1 MKGQRP
7 SRSDSRVKPKPLHD
21 LVSSVHDVAKA
32 RPDAMAQAPDRSV
45 GPATADEGHGRK
57 HAGVGPK
64 AASQRPARTFAPR
77 AKEGGGADHPA
88 IDAAATVRGRDAD
101 RETSM
106 EREPE
111 PVAPTEPITPA
122 FVAGAE
128 TAPAAATR
136 PTAPTTAPPA
146 KGTERVTTPGL
157 SEFERL
163 SRNMGLLL
171 EESQKVAAAYMEPRS
186 RRASAPL
193 GGGEDV
199 KDLVKTLGQ
208 VAGYWFMDPTRMVVA
223 QATLSSQILDLWADT
238 MRRMTDGAAPE
249 PSPAAVASDKR
260 FAAPEWREFPAFDF
274 IRQAYLR
281 TTDWANTL
289 VEDAE
294 LDEETRDKA
303 RFYLRQLSGAL
314 SPSNYLV
321 TNPELLKH
329 TLAEGGENLVR
340 GMRMLAEDIAAGDG
354 DLKIRQSDT
363 TAHKL
368 GVNMAVTP
376 GKVVFRN
383 DLMELIQYAPSTPDV
398 YRRPLLIVPP
408 WINKFYILDLN
419 PAKSLVKWIVDQGFT
434 VFMISW
440 VNPDERHA
448 DKDFESYMREGI
460 FAALDAM
467 EGATGERD
475 AAAVG
480 YCVGGTLLAVTLAY
494 MAAKGDTRLSS
505 ATFFTAQTDFRNA
518 GDLKVL
524 ADEGQINAVEAEM
537 KQRGYLSG
545 SKMANAFNM
554 LRPNDLIWSY
564 VVNNYIKGKAP
575 LPFDLLTWNSDS
587 TRMPAAN
594 HAFYLRNC
602 YLGNKLT
609 KGEMVLGG
617 ETLDLGRVTIPAYS
631 LATREDHIAPA
642 RSVYVG
648 AQYFGGPMRY
658 VLAGSGHIAGV
669 VNPPYKPKYQ
679 FWSGP
684 PVEGT
689 YEDWL
694 AAAAE
699 TPGSWWPD
707 WISWVAAQKPGKVE
721 AREPGTGKLPA
732 LCDAPGDYVRVQS

>member
-1 MKGQRP
+1 MKSQRP
-7 SRSDSRVKPKPLHD
+7 SRSDSRVKPKPPRELVSTLHD
-21 LVSSVHDVAKA
+21 VSKA
-32 RPDAMAQAPDRSV
+32 RPDATAEAPDRSD
-45 GPATADEGHGRK
+45 GLSTDDEGHRRE
-57 HAGVGPK
+57 HAAVETK
-64 AASQRPARTFAPR
+64 AKSQHPARAFGLGAN
-77 AKEGGGADHPA
+77 KEGGPDHPA
-88 IDAAATVRGRDAD
+88 IDAAVTVRGPGTDPKA
-101 RETSM
+101 SM
-106 EREPE
+106 EPEPE
-111 PVAPTEPITPA
+111 PVAPTKSSKPTAAKAETVRAAAAPIAPA
-122 FVAGAE
+122 TVPGAE
-128 TAPAAATR
+128 DA
-136 PTAPTTAPPA
+136 
-146 KGTERVTTPGL
+146 ERVTTPGM

-186 RRASAPL
+186 RKASAPL

-199 KDLVKTLGQ
+199 KDMAKTLGQ

-238 MRRMTDGAAPE
+238 MRRMTDGAVPE
-249 PSPAAVASDKR
+249 PSSAAVTSDKR

-314 SPSNYLV
+314 SPSNYLA

-329 TLAEGGENLVR
+329 TFAEGGENLVR
-340 GMRMLAEDIAAGDG
+340 GMRMLAEDVAAGGG

-408 WINKFYILDLN
+408 WINKFYVLDLN
-419 PAKSLVKWIVDQGFT
+419 PAKSLVKWIVDQGLT
-434 VFMISW
+434 VFVISW

-494 MAAKGDTRLSS
+494 MAAKGDTRISS
-505 ATFFTAQTDFRNA
+505 ATFFTAQTDFRDA
-518 GDLKVL
+518 GDLKIF
-524 ADEGQINAVEAEM
+524 ADEEQISAVEAEM
-537 KQRGYLSG
+537 KQQGYLSG

-575 LPFDLLTWNSDS
+575 PPFDLLTWNSDS

-617 ETLDLGRVTIPAYS
+617 ETLDLGRVTIPVYN

-648 AQYFGGPMRY
+648 ARYFGGPMRY

-669 VNPPYKPKYQ
+669 INPPYKPKYQ

-694 AAAAE
+694 AAATE
-699 TPGSWWPD
+699 TAGSWWPD
-707 WISWVAAQKPGKVE
+707 WISWVAAQKPAKVLP
-721 AREPGTGKLPA
+721 REPGAGKLPA
-732 LCDAPGDYVRVQS
+732 LCDAPGDYVRVQG

>member
-7 SRSDSRVKPKPLHD
+7 SRSEYRVKPKPLHD
-21 LVSSVHDVAKA
+21 LASALHDLPKA
-32 RPDAMAQAPDRSV
+32 RPDPIAGAPEGDDGRIASDGPQRRGEHGIGDTKARSQQRTRAFV
-45 GPATADEGHGRK
+45 EKPKKGGAGGRRAADATPTVPGLGTDPEAGPPREPDPAAPTAPVTPAASTRIEMPR
-57 HAGVGPK
+57 K
-64 AASQRPARTFAPR
+64 AA
-77 AKEGGGADHPA
+77 
-88 IDAAATVRGRDAD
+88 
-101 RETSM
+101 
-106 EREPE
+106 
-111 PVAPTEPITPA
+111 APTA
-122 FVAGAE
+122 RA
-128 TAPAAATR
+128 TAPAAETAER
-136 PTAPTTAPPA
+136 ATAP
-146 KGTERVTTPGL
+146 GR
-157 SEFERL
+157 SDFERL

-186 RRASAPL
+186 RRTPGPL
-193 GGGEDV
+193 PGGEDV
-199 KDLVKTLGQ
+199 KDMVKTLGQ
-208 VAGYWFMDPTRMVVA
+208 VAGYWFMDPARMVVA
-223 QATLSSQILDLWADT
+223 QATLSTQIIDLWAET
-238 MRRMTDGAAPE
+238 MRRIGDGAAPE
-249 PSPAAVASDKR
+249 PEPAKSSDKR

-274 IRQAYLR
+274 LRQAYLR

-294 LDEETRDKA
+294 LDEVTREKA

-314 SPSNYLV
+314 SPSNFLV

-329 TLAEGGENLVR
+329 TFEESGENLVR
-340 GMRMLAEDIAAGDG
+340 GMRMLGEDIAAGNG

-363 TAHKL
+363 TTHKL
-368 GVNMAVTP
+368 GVNMATTP

-383 DLMELIQYAPSTPDV
+383 DLMELIQYAPSTPEV

-408 WINKFYILDLN
+408 WINKFYVLDLN
-419 PAKSLVKWIVDQGFT
+419 PAKSFIKWAVDQGLT
-434 VFMISW
+434 VFVISW

-467 EGATGERD
+467 EAATGERD
-475 AAAVG
+475 ATAVG

-494 MAAKGDTRLSS
+494 MAAKDDTRISS
-505 ATFFTAQTDFRNA
+505 AAFLTAQTDFRNA
-518 GDLKVL
+518 GDLRVF
-524 ADEGQINAVEAEM
+524 ADEEQISAVEAEM
-537 KQRGYLSG
+537 RQQGYLSG

-554 LRPNDLIWSY
+554 LRPNELIWSY

-609 KGEMVLGG
+609 KGEMALGG
-617 ETLDLGRVTIPAYS
+617 EPLDLGRVTIPVYN

-642 RSVYVG
+642 RSVFVG

-694 AAAAE
+694 AAATE

-707 WISWVAAQKPGKVE
+707 WISWVAEQKPDKVQ
-721 AREPGTGKLPA
+721 AREPGTGRLPA